1 MGGKISK
8 ARRAC
13 TSSTNVSGYFNMK
26 SGGSLEK
33 SKVIDTACVQSVLSK

>member
-13 TSSTNVSGYFNMK
+13 TSSTNVSGSLNLK
-26 SGGSLEK
+26 GGGSLEK
-33 SKVIDTACVQSVLSK
+33 SKIIDTACVERLVSK